1 MSNWIVEKII
11 KNKLAKIESKKEFIK
26 MCELE
31 RENYLDWLNT
41 ADTYEAK
48 NNEYWRAAKVMAEV
62 QLKEYQDELKEINDM
77 LQDDTK
83 EYDILYEAMNDNIP
97 YLGVI

>member
-1 MSNWIVEKII
+1 MSNWIVEEII

-48 NNEYWRAAKVMAEV
+48 NNEYWRTAKAMAEL

>member
-1 MSNWIVEKII
+1 MSNWIVEEII
-11 KNKLAKIESKKEFIK
+11 KNKLAQIESKKEFIK

-48 NNEYWRAAKVMAEV
+48 NNEYWRTAKAMAEV